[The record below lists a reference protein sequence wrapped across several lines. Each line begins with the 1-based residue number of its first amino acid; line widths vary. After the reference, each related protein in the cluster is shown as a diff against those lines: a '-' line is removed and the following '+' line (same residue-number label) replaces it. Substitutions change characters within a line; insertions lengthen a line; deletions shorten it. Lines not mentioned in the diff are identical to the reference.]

1 MQRGILG
8 AKRTDA
14 GLRKGTLSLSGLNKF
29 ILLCALGLFSSC
41 SFSGREVHI
50 HDRHDYSYNIIKDF
64 IGASSAPALV
74 FFDHQYDTWI
84 DDLLL
89 ENVISAVYWVADFS
103 MEQANLPKNCIVS
116 IDLAVLTHEEEM
128 PSGEFLQ
135 KILKWLNAYKP
146 RLVTVALSGAYQNN
160 SGDMYSFLTEI
171 MQGIPSGTKI
181 YLESETAMPPRNS
194 LEQYRLQNRF
204 RTSLDPN
211 IRSDPWIWYA
221 LPEEC
226 VELFK
231 KKNAV
236 IKGEDR
242 DNILAVWND
251 PVYKKLR
258 GKYDADKQR
267 EILQSARQSIFRFW
281 NNAQIPEL
289 PPYGANEG
297 LAIRLIVQGNDR
309 GCLSWYKNTG
319 DLLLFAEYCAAQAL
333 RDPRY
338 ETVRADEAEDTLLE
352 LTIFGEWEDMSN
364 AQEFISGYHNLWLV
378 DGIYNTILQ
387 ASLVPQ
393 RHYTKEA
400 FLENICMK
408 AGLDKDAWKE
418 NKNLIWR
425 RSSGFWYIEPLQ

>member
-1 MQRGILG
+1 MSGLKILILLG
-8 AKRTDA
+8 A
-14 GLRKGTLSLSGLNKF
+14 LSLF
-29 ILLCALGLFSSC
+29 FSC
-41 SFSGREVHI
+41 GFPKREIHI
-50 HDRHDYSYNIIKDF
+50 HDRHDYSYNVIKDF

-74 FFDHQYDTWI
+74 LIDHQYDTWI

-103 MEQANLPKNCIVS
+103 MEQTKLPKNCIVS
-116 IDLAVLTHEEEM
+116 IDLAVLAHEKEM

-135 KILKWLNAYKP
+135 RIIKWLNSYKP
-146 RLVTVALSGAYQNN
+146 RLITVALSGACQNN

-171 MQGIPSGTKI
+171 MQSLPSGTKV
-181 YLESETAMPPRNS
+181 YLESETAMQSVNS
-194 LEQYRLQNRF
+194 REQYRLQNWF
-204 RTSLDPN
+204 RRSLDPN
-211 IRSDPWIWYA
+211 IWSDPWIWYA
-221 LPEEC
+221 LPEKC

-236 IKGEDR
+236 VKGEGR
-242 DNILAVWND
+242 ENILAVWND

-258 GKYDADKQR
+258 EKYDADKQR

-281 NNAQIPEL
+281 NNAEMPEL

-297 LAIRLIVQGNDR
+297 LAIRLIVHGNDR

-319 DLLLFAEYCAAQAL
+319 DIMLFAAYCATQAL
-333 RDPRY
+333 QDFRY
-338 ETVRADEAEDTLLE
+338 ESVRADEAENTLLE

-364 AQEFISGYHNLWLV
+364 AQEFISGYHNLWLA

-393 RHYTKEA
+393 RQYTKEA

-425 RSSGFWYIEPLQ
+425 RSSGFWYIERL